1 MADLQCR
8 LQEAVDANREVL
20 NARGEERRTKAEIT
34 ASRQQQAETAKAQ
47 RGTTAKPSA
56 GEQPAKAQSS
66 APAAGGVERVQVSQR
81 QALEA
86 AFKKGGV
93 ARLRDAKR
101 ELSFRRDPDGLLEPI
116 YVVQYGDDT
125 LSSYE
130 DRDDYVTT
138 NPGQTLFVF
147 RGDTLISAVQPMS
160 TAPFDLNYANY
171 KSNAYAN
178 AIQAITS
185 SGGFVSSEDIDP
197 SFNQWFSFK
206 VNDYMVVDQR
216 LVITYCRGVRV
227 FDRQGYINWR
237 KPDWFIYESS
247 EALAHL
253 TRRNDGPSYVYFDF
267 ATYEVDL
274 MDGGVQG
281 AAAPFLQYQIQSTSA
296 RVVPKER
303 TFFNGYINIT
313 LHDDWVEQTYARTVT
328 QRKPSEALAETLGAV
343 HPARNCSQDFWEV
356 ESGFDL
362 LPISSSGGV
371 NPTDTI
377 LGLNYESLYGP
388 PWQADDYIAG
398 IRPFPTQITSANT
411 AEGLKVVTDASG
423 VGELGSI
430 APSLQT
436 CSSLRLAFGRY
447 SRSFEDYTAAV
458 VEDFDGAFYTENTS
472 EQALALFE
480 GGAAP
485 PSSITPISVSGTP
498 SQPDGASIYFMAT
511 PENEVVIDT
520 LFIAYAGDPYFAGY
534 LIAPEDS

>member
-8 LQEAVDANREVL
+8 LQEAVDTNREVL

-34 ASRQQQAETAKAQ
+34 ASRQQQAQTAQAQ

-66 APAAGGVERVQVSQR
+66 TPAAGGVERVQVSQQ

-101 ELSFRRDPDGLLEPI
+101 ELSFRRDTDGLLEPI
-116 YVVQYGDDT
+116 YVVQDGDDT

-130 DRDDYVTT
+130 DRADYVTT
-138 NPGQTLFVF
+138 KPDQYLFVF
-147 RGDTLISAVQPMS
+147 RGNTLISAVQPMS
-160 TAPFDLNYANY
+160 TVPFDLNYATYN
-171 KSNAYAN
+171 SNAYAN
-178 AIQAITS
+178 AIQAITG

-216 LVITYCRGVRV
+216 LIITYCRGVRV
-227 FDRQGYINWR
+227 FDKDGGMQWR
-237 KPDWFIYESS
+237 KPDWFAFESS
-247 EALAHL
+247 FALAYL
-253 TRRNDGPSYVYFDF
+253 TRQDLGPSYVYFDVV
-267 ATYEVDL
+267 TYEVDL
-274 MDGGVQG
+274 IGGGVQG
-281 AAAPFLQYQIQSTSA
+281 VAAPFLQYQIQSTSA

-303 TFFNGYINIT
+303 IVFNGYIEIT
-313 LHDDWVEQTYARTVT
+313 LHDDWVEQAYARTVT
-328 QRKPSEALAETLGAV
+328 QRKPSEALAETLGDV
-343 HPARNCSQDFWEV
+343 HPARNCNQDFWEI
-356 ESGFDL
+356 SGGFEL

-371 NPTDTI
+371 NPTETI

-388 PWQADDYIAG
+388 PWQPDDYIAG

-411 AEGLKVVTDASG
+411 SEGLKVVTDASG

-430 APSLQT
+430 APSLQN
-436 CSSLRLAFGRY
+436 CSNLRLAFGRY
-447 SRSFEDYTAAV
+447 SSSFEDYAAAS
-458 VEDFDGAFYTENTS
+458 VEDFDGAFYTENIS
-472 EQALALFE
+472 EQALTLFQ
-480 GGAAP
+480 GGSP

-498 SQPDGASIYFMAT
+498 SQADGNSVYFIAK
-511 PENEVVIDT
+511 PEEQAVISS
-520 LFIAYAGDPYFAGY
+520 LFIAYAGDLYFAGY

>member
-1 MADLQCR
+1 VADLQCR

-66 APAAGGVERVQVSQR
+66 ASAVGGVERVQVSQR

-101 ELSFRRDPDGLLEPI
+101 ELSFRRDTDGLLEPI

-125 LSSYE
+125 LASY
-130 DRDDYVTT
+130 D
-138 NPGQTLFVF
+138 NPANYLRVKPDQTLFVF

-160 TAPFDLNYANY
+160 TVPFDLAYATY
-171 KSNAYAN
+171 SSNAYTN
-178 AIQAITS
+178 AVNAITS
-185 SGGFVSSEDIDP
+185 AGGVVASQTIQPE
-197 SFNQWFSFK
+197 FNQWFSFK

-216 LVITYCRGVRV
+216 LIITYCRGVRV
-227 FDRQGYINWR
+227 FDKGGTMSWSKESWIN
-237 KPDWFIYESS
+237 PGAVTPY
-247 EALAHL
+247 L
-253 TRRNDGPSYVYFDF
+253 TPQNLDASYVYFDVV
-267 ATYEVDL
+267 TYEVDL
-274 MDGGVQG
+274 IDGGVEG
-281 AAAPFLQYQIQSTSA
+281 SAAPFLQYKIQSTSA
-296 RVVPKER
+296 SVIEQAA
-303 TFFNGYINIT
+303 T
-313 LHDDWVEQTYARTVT
+313 LFGGPISGWVEQTYARTVT
-328 QRKPSEALAETLGAV
+328 QRKPSEALAETLSET
-343 HPARNCSQDFWEV
+343 HPAFDCDQAFWEA
-356 ESGFDL
+356 EGGFEL
-362 LPISSSGGV
+362 QPISSSGGV
-371 NPTDTI
+371 TPE
-377 LGLNYESLYGP
+377 LNAFNQLIYELLYGP
-388 PWQADDYIAG
+388 PWQPDDYIAG

-411 AEGLKVVTDASG
+411 SEGLKVVTDGSG

-430 APSLQT
+430 DLGLQT
-436 CSSLRLAFGRY
+436 CSDLRLAFGRY
-447 SRSFEDYTAAV
+447 SRSFEDYTASG

-472 EQALALFE
+472 EQALTLFQ

-498 SQPDGASIYFMAT
+498 SQPDGASVYFMAT
-511 PENEVVIDT
+511 PQDEAVIDT

>member
-47 RGTTAKPSA
+47 RGTAAKPSA

-66 APAAGGVERVQVSQR
+66 AQAAGGVERVQVSQR

-93 ARLRDAKR
+93 ARLRDTKR
-101 ELSFRRDPDGLLEPI
+101 ELSFRRDTGLLEPI

-130 DRDDYVTT
+130 NRADYVTT
-138 NPGQTLFVF
+138 RPDQGLFVF

-160 TAPFDLNYANY
+160 TAPFDLAYATYN
-171 KSNAYAN
+171 SNAYAN
-178 AIQAITS
+178 AIQAITG
-185 SGGFVSSEDIDP
+185 SGGFVTAEDIDP

-206 VNDYMVVDQR
+206 VNEFMVVDQR

-227 FDRQGYINWR
+227 FDRQGYISWR
-237 KPDWFIYESS
+237 KPDWFIFESS

-253 TRRNDGPSYVYFDF
+253 TLRNNGPSYVYFDF

-274 MDGGVQG
+274 IDGGVQG

-313 LHDDWVEQTYARTVT
+313 FHDDYVEQTYARSVT
-328 QRKPSEALAETLGAV
+328 QRKPSEALAETLGDV
-343 HPARNCSQDFWEV
+343 HPARNCNQDFWEI
-356 ESGFDL
+356 ESGFEL
-362 LPISSSGGV
+362 LPISSSGGIR
-371 NPTDTI
+371 PTETI
-377 LGLNYESLYGP
+377 LGLNYELLYGP
-388 PWQADDYIAG
+388 PWQPDDYIAG

-411 AEGLKVVTDASG
+411 SEGLKVVTDASG

-430 APSLQT
+430 DLGLQN
-436 CSSLRLAFGRY
+436 CSDLRLAFGLY
-447 SRSFEDYTAAV
+447 SRSFEDYTAAA
-458 VEDFDGAFYTENTS
+458 VEDFDGAFYTENIS
-472 EQALALFE
+472 EQALTLFQ
-480 GGAAP
+480 GGSP
-485 PSSITPISVSGTP
+485 PSSIT
-498 SQPDGASIYFMAT
+498 
-511 PENEVVIDT
+511 
-520 LFIAYAGDPYFAGY
+520 
-534 LIAPEDS
+534 